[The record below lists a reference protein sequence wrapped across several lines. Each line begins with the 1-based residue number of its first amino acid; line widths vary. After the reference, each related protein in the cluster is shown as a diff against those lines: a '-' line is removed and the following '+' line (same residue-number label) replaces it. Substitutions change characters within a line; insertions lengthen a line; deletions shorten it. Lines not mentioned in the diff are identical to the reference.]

1 MSMKTYYDL
10 KDMLCDELD
19 EITKKGEL
27 TAGSLD
33 TVDKLTHS
41 IKSLE
46 TIIAM
51 NEAKD
56 GESGYYP
63 YMGYRSYENGRGGNM
78 SNRNQRRDAMGRYSN
93 RGYSHDD
100 ARDGMIEDLREL
112 MHEAPDEHTKKRF
125 QSFIRELENA

>member
-10 KDMLCDELD
+10 KDMLCEELD
-19 EITKKGEL
+19 EITRKGEL

-51 NEAKD
+51 NES
-56 GESGYYP
+56 ESRAP
-63 YMGYRSYENGRGGNM
+63 YGGDNGGNM
-78 SNRNQRRDAMGRYSN
+78 SNRGGRSNAQRRDSRGRY
-93 RGYSHDD
+93 RYSRND
-100 ARDGMIEDLREL
+100 ARAEMVDDLRD
-112 MHEAPDEHTKKRF
+112 MMQDAPDEHTRQKFQRF
-125 QSFIRELENA
+125 INELENA

>member
-1 MSMKTYYDL
+1 MSIQTYHDL
-10 KDMLCDELD
+10 KDMLCRELD
-19 EITKKGEL
+19 DITRKGEL

-51 NEAKD
+51 NQAND

-63 YMGYRSYENGRGGNM
+63 YMRGGR
-78 SNRNQRRDAMGRYSN
+78 SNAQRRDTMGRFSREN
-93 RGYSHDD
+93 RGYSRAD
-100 ARDGMIEDLREL
+100 ARADMVADL
-112 MHEAPDEHTKKRF
+112 HEMMQDAPDEQTRKKFQRF
-125 QSFIRELENA
+125 ISEIENA